1 MKRKF
6 ALILVCLLTITFFSF
21 YGCGGSNNATDENVT
36 DKSDNVVE
44 SPDDEQDYSDDEN
57 DNKPEET
64 PDAYEQLSVN
74 EKFFFDAFKNKI
86 SLFKNPAS
94 VKIIN
99 IVGSYYNQSYFD
111 FSISAQNS
119 FGATI
124 SEGYLLFTKLWT
136 APDSEEIKYGNYG
149 NTALAGM
156 MMSYS
161 DFSDTTF
168 FSAYAKLSIIDPD
181 TQDCDNYTYS
191 VSKIN
196 NAIKEYQVENG
207 WL

>member
-1 MKRKF
+1 MKRKLC
-6 ALILVCLLTITFFSF
+6 LILICLLTITFFSL
-21 YGCGGSNNATDENVT
+21 YGCGGSYNDT
-36 DKSDNVVE
+36 DKSDNVIE
-44 SPDDEQDYSDDEN
+44 SPDGEQDYSDDNN
-57 DNKPEET
+57 DNHPEET

-149 NTALAGM
+149 NTALEGM

-191 VSKIN
+191 VTKIN
-196 NAIKEYQVENG
+196 NVIKEYQVENG